1 MTRTS
6 LATIFK
12 LLRRFSSIL
21 AFLDYATFV
30 ISEIRIT
37 RRLASRH
44 FRALNAEQKKDDRV
58 SANVFLF
65 VANDSLNATTND
77 EYDTYIEE
85 TNMKI
90 IWNKTR
96 NAIQKIIQ
104 ESFRFLKIH
113 YCKSTIFMKS
123 WKLDL
128 LAIPI
133 VFFLAIKIYTNFQ
146 TEFCYV

>member
-1 MTRTS
+1 
-6 LATIFK
+6 
-12 LLRRFSSIL
+12 
-21 AFLDYATFV
+21 
-30 ISEIRIT
+30 
-37 RRLASRH
+37 
-44 FRALNAEQKKDDRV
+44 
-58 SANVFLF
+58 
-65 VANDSLNATTND
+65 
-77 EYDTYIEE
+77 
-85 TNMKI
+85 MKI

-123 WKLDL
+123 CKLNL